1 MNNVN
6 IHRLLT
12 TGVEKTNDETLCQ
25 GCSCSYI
32 NGHSHCS
39 LL

>member
-12 TGVEKTNDETLCQ
+12 TGVEKTNDETLSQ

>member
-12 TGVEKTNDETLCQ
+12 TGVEKTNDETLSQ
-25 GCSCSYI
+25 GCSYI